1 MNPAALSSSMR
12 RPSRGFTLVEL
23 LMVMGVIGVLS
34 TLTLVS
40 IRAIARDARL
50 SSATNTVMAA
60 LDNARALAM
69 KRNQPVLV
77 AFYPRVEGGQSRVD
91 IITAAWTGD
100 SLVADVGTSGNST
113 SHVFDRF
120 RPVSDVPIRSL
131 PPRVKVAGPAYADDL
146 DHEWLVM
153 TELTR
158 PAEPLGQLVGV
169 MYGPDGSTLL
179 VNSANDSD
187 FSWIDFN
194 DSGDLEMDLN
204 SDGVVDPT
212 DPADRVFTGPPVG
225 PLLFFQLGHASDEVA
240 INIVP
245 FVAVFDETDARDR
258 FGDDDWNV
266 GSNRD
271 DELTQ
276 YIVQYADR
284 IHFNRYTGVAM
295 R

>member
-1 MNPAALSSSMR
+1 MNRAALSRPMR
-12 RPSRGFTLVEL
+12 RPSRGFTLAEL
-23 LMVMGVIGVLS
+23 LIVMGVIGVLS

-40 IRAIARDARL
+40 IRAITRDARL

-77 AFYPRVEGGQSRVD
+77 AFYPRVEGRQSRVD

-100 SLVADVGTSGNST
+100 SLVADVGSPGNYT

-120 RPVSDVPIRSL
+120 RPVSEVPIRSL
-131 PPRVKVAGPAYADDL
+131 PARVKVAGPAYADDMDDL
-146 DHEWLVM
+146 WLVM

-169 MYGPDGSTLL
+169 MYAPDGTTLL

-187 FSWIDFN
+187 FYWIDLN
-194 DSGDLEMDLN
+194 DSGDLEID
-204 SDGVVDPT
+204 DGNGVIDPT
-212 DPADRVFTGPPVG
+212 DPADRVF
-225 PLLFFQLGHASDEVA
+225 LFFQLGHAFDEVA

>member
-1 MNPAALSSSMR
+1 MH

-23 LMVMGVIGVLS
+23 LVVMGVIGVLS

-40 IRAIARDARL
+40 FRAIIRDARL

-100 SLVADVGTSGNST
+100 SLVAEVGTSGNSR
-113 SHVFDRF
+113 VFDRF
-120 RPVSDVPIRSL
+120 RPVSEVPIRSL
-131 PPRVKVAGPAYADDL
+131 PPRVKVAGPAYADDT
-146 DHEWLVM
+146 DDQWLVM

-187 FSWIDFN
+187 FYWIDLN

-204 SDGVVDPT
+204 TDGVIDPT
-212 DPADRVFTGPPVG
+212 DPADRVFASQPVD
-225 PLLFFQLGHASDEVA
+225 PFLFFQLGHAFDEVA
-240 INIVP
+240 INLVP
-245 FVAVFDETDARDR
+245 FLTVFDETDARER

-266 GSNRD
+266 GTNRD
-271 DELTQ
+271 DKLAQ